1 MTVCN
6 VFPDCLSSLATVN
19 RHKISDPD
27 MDGKNCLR
35 IESTLSTGI
44 ARDSS
49 IYISAGPKHGAVIC
63 L

>member
-6 VFPDCLSSLATVN
+6 VFPDYLSSLATAD
-19 RHKISDPD
+19 RHRNSDPD
-27 MDGKNCLR
+27 MDGENCLR
-35 IESTLSTGI
+35 IEYTLSTGI

-49 IYISAGPKHGAVIC
+49 TSAGPKHGAVIC